1 MPPSSSS
8 AGRHNAA
15 AAKAQYRNA
24 SCYPAAVPASE
35 EVRLFYVAMTRAR
48 KRLVIDSNTLEFF
61 QTGAWKK
68 FVGDSSS
75 QAPKNNQNRGNVQ
88 HRSSISNPAAPPQP
102 ALAKHQEPSP
112 AGAAKRAVLPTPDL
126 RPLPE
131 TTGSGATSK
140 RGSQSTNDGP
150 HGPQDQSSQNTDPA
164 LQEWIQRLFNR

>member
-15 AAKAQYRNA
+15 APKVQHRNA
-24 SCYPAAVPASE
+24 FCYPAPFPASE
-35 EVRLFYVAMTRAR
+35 EVRLVYMAMTRAK
-48 KRLVIDSNTLEFF
+48 KRLVIDSPTLEFF
-61 QTGAWKK
+61 QTGAWKNC
-68 FVGDSSS
+68 VGDSSS
-75 QAPKNNQNRGNVQ
+75 QAPKSHQNRGKGPLLSNTP
-88 HRSSISNPAAPPQP
+88 NPAVPPQP
-102 ALAKHQEPSP
+102 ASAKHQEPSP

-131 TTGSGATSK
+131 ITGSGATSK

-164 LQEWIQRLFNR
+164 L